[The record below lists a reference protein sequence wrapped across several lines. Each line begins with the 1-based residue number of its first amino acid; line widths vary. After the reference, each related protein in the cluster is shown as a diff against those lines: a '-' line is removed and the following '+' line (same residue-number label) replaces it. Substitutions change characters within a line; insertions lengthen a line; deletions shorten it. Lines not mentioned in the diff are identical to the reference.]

1 MKSLFHKEIKIYLA
15 DDHNILREGLSL
27 VLSSKKEI
35 SIIGESGNGKVAY
48 EEIQKLKPDIAI
60 LDISMPDMT
69 GIEIA
74 RNLKDSN
81 IKIIILSSY
90 DTKEYISEALKQ
102 KILGYVLKEDAGKE
116 LFDAID
122 SAMKGKLY
130 LSKKIQNSEEIEFE
144 SDLTKRELEILK
156 SIARGMS
163 NREISQLLGI
173 SESTAKVHR
182 TNLMNKLGIHKA
194 TDLVK
199 YALKNKLIEE

>member
-27 VLSSKKEI
+27 VLSSRKEI

-48 EEIQKLKPDIAI
+48 EEIQKFKPDIAI

-74 RNLKDSN
+74 RNLKDSK

-102 KILGYVLKEDAGKE
+102 NILGYVLKEDAGKE

-130 LSKKIQNSEEIEFE
+130 LSKKIQYSEELEFE